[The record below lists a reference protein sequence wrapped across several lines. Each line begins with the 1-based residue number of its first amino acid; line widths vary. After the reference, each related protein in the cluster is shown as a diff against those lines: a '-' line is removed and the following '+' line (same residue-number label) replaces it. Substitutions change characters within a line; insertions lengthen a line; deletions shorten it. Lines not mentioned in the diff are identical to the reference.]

1 VPPGPSSHTARPSTP
16 TDWDLAGEAHCKCWK
31 ALEPA
36 EQPVSDRLIQLARIG
51 AGNSVL
57 DIATGIGEPALSVA
71 RHVGPSGLVIATDQ
85 SAAMLDVAAS
95 RARASGVTNIEFRQ
109 MDANAVDLP
118 DRTVHAVVCRWGLM
132 FLKDLAGALAR
143 IRRCLV
149 PGGRLAAA
157 VWSVPQEVPIITIRR
172 SVMRAFDLAPGAN
185 DPFSLSSEGTL
196 AAAAAAAGF
205 EQVRV
210 ERMSVAYEFPSVE
223 AYADLQRE
231 LHESRLASL
240 RERSPEQQAEFWRAL
255 ATAAGAY
262 ADDKGVVRMPS
273 EVLLLSAQA

>member
-1 VPPGPSSHTARPSTP
+1 M
-16 TDWDLAGEAHCKCWK
+16 
-31 ALEPA
+31 
-36 EQPVSDRLIQLARIG
+36 
-51 AGNSVL
+51 L

-118 DRTVHAVVCRWGLM
+118 DRTVHAVVSRWGLM

-262 ADDKGVVRMPS
+262 ADGKGVVRMPS